1 MAVLVNQAFVSKFLA
16 GRNPLGVTLHMHRG
30 PEDKD
35 SGILLTKAMTVVG
48 VVQNELQGV
57 LGSSF
62 EPMVYLDD
70 LQIPKDSALLGIY
83 GAASEFAIRSPL
95 PQGVLDKEIRATLK
109 QVVPD
114 MAEMQLQPM
123 EKGIAS
129 SLAERRLALRLVSG
143 FGGMALLLAAIG
155 IYGLLAYTVATR
167 RREIGIRMA
176 LGSSRSGAARL
187 VLRQA
192 GRTVLWGVI
201 PGIAGAWAAGHA
213 VRSFLFGVKA
223 LDPLAMGT
231 SAAVLAATA
240 VIAAAIPAWRA
251 VRVDPMEVLRDE

>member
-1 MAVLVNQAFVSKFLA
+1 MSRSRWPSPRVM
-16 GRNPLGVTLHMHRG
+16 G
-30 PEDKD
+30 E
-35 SGILLTKAMTVVG
+35 
-48 VVQNELQGV
+48 
-57 LGSSF
+57 GS
-62 EPMVYLDD
+62 
-70 LQIPKDSALLGIY
+70 
-83 GAASEFAIRSPL
+83 
-95 PQGVLDKEIRATLK
+95 
-109 QVVPD
+109 
-114 MAEMQLQPM
+114 
-123 EKGIAS
+123 
-129 SLAERRLALRLVSG
+129 
-143 FGGMALLLAAIG
+143 MALLLAAIG